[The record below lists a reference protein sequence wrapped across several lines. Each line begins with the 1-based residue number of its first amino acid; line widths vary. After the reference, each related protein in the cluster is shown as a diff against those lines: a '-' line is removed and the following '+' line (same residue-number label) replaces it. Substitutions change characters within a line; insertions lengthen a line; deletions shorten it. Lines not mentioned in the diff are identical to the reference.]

1 MTSSVSNH
9 VTGLENGSDSGWWT
23 HTVPEGSGSG
33 SGSGSSSSSSWSGS
47 WNPSYD
53 QTVTYPGFAE
63 ARYYGRD
70 SGGGP
75 GEEDSI
81 AYVGDAFYESPG
93 SDTGFFLFA
102 YSDEELLFG
111 QAQGRCRLL
120 DIRKSGGTDSPS
132 IRTAHLGTEVSS
144 PVDAGR
150 GQSPRQMEAASMS
163 QERQDPA
170 SQPFPD
176 EAEGNWT
183 PEEFFGTGF
192 LGFFPS
198 PLIRQTRFGCGG
210 LAAWRAGCD
219 PFDPKGVNQYH
230 PRFIQRPPGTQRYTN
245 WEEAVRA
252 LKGLGDEG
260 GLIIAVQYGAGGAPS
275 NYATLLTDK
284 AGTPYWEYAN
294 HGWQSSTTG
303 ARIIHARWLP
313 EFPKTEFLVVPGRVA
328 RFRSPIPEEHYKP
341 FAPRGG

>member
-1 MTSSVSNH
+1 VTSSVTNH
-9 VTGLENGSDSGWWT
+9 VTGIENGSESGWLT
-23 HTVPEGSGSG
+23 HTVSEGNGDG
-33 SGSGSSSSSSWSGS
+33 YSSSSSWSGS
-47 WNPSYD
+47 WNSSYD
-53 QTVTYPGFAE
+53 QTVTYPGFYDY
-63 ARYYGRD
+63 RYYGQD
-70 SGGGP
+70 YGGGS
-75 GEEDSI
+75 GEENYI
-81 AYVGDAFYESPG
+81 AYVGDAFYDNPG
-93 SDTGFFLFA
+93 SDTGFFPFV

-111 QAQGRCRLL
+111 QGQGRCRLL
-120 DIRKSGGTDSPS
+120 DIRKSRGTDSPF
-132 IRTAHLGTEVSS
+132 IRTARPGTTVSS

-150 GQSPRQMEAASMS
+150 GQSARQMEPASVA

-170 SQPFPD
+170 SQSFPD
-176 EAEGNWT
+176 EPEGNWT

-230 PRFIQRPPGTQRYTN
+230 PRFIQRLPGTQRYTN

-275 NYATLLTDK
+275 NYATLLADK

-294 HGWQSSTTG
+294 NGWQSSTTG

-313 EFPKTEFLVVPGRVA
+313 EFPKTEFLVPLPVREFRVFGR
-328 RFRSPIPEEHYKP
+328 S
-341 FAPRGG
+341 GN